1 MNPSGPSSQVAWNF
15 TKAGDFNKFTTEN
28 LQNT

>member
-1 MNPSGPSSQVAWNF
+1 MNPSGPSQAAWNF